1 MIDVLTVGQGHHS
14 PSNFIA
20 IWSCSMSCA
29 EIGSNCP
36 GNSTL
41 PYGPEVPYLF
51 TVVCPG
57 NEKLYC
63 NHHFYI

>member
-1 MIDVLTVGQGHHS
+1 MDQSKWIAVGYPTMQSGR
-14 PSNFIA
+14 IL
-20 IWSCSMSCA
+20 
-29 EIGSNCP
+29 IGSNCP

-57 NEKLYC
+57 KEKLYC